1 MISYVQPSEVGLG
14 KVLASSITWLPH
26 CKSVLFQYL
35 HGTWLNHCHS
45 TVQFYPLHLDSKT
58 ARRWNCLPLW
68 YGANA
73 SKAQSLHASCNR
85 CHVDSWCMPNLKAAV
100 LVQAF
105 RFRQAGSDLVLKLTS
120 SSCSAAPTMPSHDSW
135 DRLVPLLICSSLM
148 PYCHDE
154 REEQAALPPSLL
166 CRLLIPLSH
175 QDYDVMM
182 RIDKKNQRSIWYSNK
197 KITALV
203 IAFLLS
209 PIQWGKK
216 TIKVSETESNSSSL
230 SFCRMIH
237 PTSSWLF

>member
-1 MISYVQPSEVGLG
+1 MFFSNIYTGPGWTTVIQQF
-14 KVLASSITWLPH
+14 SSTLYTWIAKL
-26 CKSVLFQYL
+26 QED
-35 HGTWLNHCHS
+35 GTVYHFDMEPMQVKHNPCMQVATYAMWI
-45 TVQFYPLHLDSKT
+45 P
-58 ARRWNCLPLW
+58 
-68 YGANA
+68 
-73 SKAQSLHASCNR
+73 
-85 CHVDSWCMPNLKAAV
+85 WCMPNLKAAV

-105 RFRQAGSDLVLKLTS
+105 RFRQAGSDLVLKLMS

-237 PTSSWLF
+237 PASSWLF